1 MFGNFCFPPH
11 YDRVKA
17 KLQEIAP
24 DRVDPFMANAPA
36 EVKKILG
43 NIKNYQV
50 GCSNWFYYAEIMYT
64 SFQKFGVGELLLMFL
79 KSLASNTV
87 VLCDSKLK

>member
-1 MFGNFCFPPH
+1 MKPGYFANNCFFFFL
-11 YDRVKA
+11 YNRVKA
-17 KLQEIAP
+17 KLQEVSP

-50 GCSNWFYYAEIMYT
+50 GYSKGLYCHS
-64 SFQKFGVGELLLMFL
+64 
-79 KSLASNTV
+79 V
-87 VLCDSKLK
+87 VFV